1 MGAPYL
7 GCRQYLE
14 RVSQDGTVRPHLKQ
28 TTSRKKSVY
37 HVLEVTIRK
46 TVFEL
51 GSGGARL

>member
-1 MGAPYL
+1 MGASYL

-28 TTSRKKSVY
+28 TTSRKSVY
-37 HVLEVTIRK
+37 HVLEVIIRK
-46 TVFEL
+46 AVFEL